1 MAIYKNF
8 THMWCMIYKNLWYYI
23 YNRKRKGKL
32 GESRGH
38 KAMGLYATYVSNDCQ
53 AAERL
58 SGRVVCIFFMKKEI
72 AFCDF
77 FYI

>member
-1 MAIYKNF
+1 MAIYKKF
-8 THMWCMIYKNLWYYI
+8 THMWCMIFKNLWYYI

-38 KAMGLYATYVSNDCQ
+38 KAMGLYATNVSNDCQ

-58 SGRVVCIFFMKKEI
+58 SGSLDINLFKKKEV
-72 AFCDF
+72 A
-77 FYI
+77 